1 MSGTQ
6 WLSLQEVQRLTTSKR
21 KYSIIDQ
28 LQLDE
33 SKTHSYLC
41 VPLLIAVW
49 IHNIWELRINYQN
62 ISRRVVGNI
71 IVTFLL
77 QIFSQLCS

>member
-21 KYSIIDQ
+21 KYSIINQ

-41 VPLLIAVW
+41 VPLLIVVW
-49 IHNIWELRINYQN
+49 IHNIWELI
-62 ISRRVVGNI
+62 IS
-71 IVTFLL
+71 
-77 QIFSQLCS
+77 